1 MTGFHVVFYSRSFA
15 LLLVCVTQDFNTVE
29 DASTSVDFWVVSL
42 VLLHLSPPVVHTKR
56 KFLIFVIY
64 CTFVE
69 IFLPILAPLR

>member
-1 MTGFHVVFYSRSFA
+1 VTGFHVVFYSRSFA

-29 DASTSVDFWVVSL
+29 ASVDFWVILL

-69 IFLPILAPLR
+69 IFLAILAPLR